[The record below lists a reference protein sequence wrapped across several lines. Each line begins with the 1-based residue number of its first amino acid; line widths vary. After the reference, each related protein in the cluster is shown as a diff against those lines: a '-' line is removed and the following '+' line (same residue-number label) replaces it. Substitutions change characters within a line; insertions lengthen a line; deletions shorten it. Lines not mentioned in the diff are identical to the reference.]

1 MQRKYSAFPR
11 TSDKSAPKTANSLEK
26 GRLRLLIIPYFLTS
40 LLALAGVALVVA
52 SEMGAMQ

>member
-11 TSDKSAPKTANSLEK
+11 TSDKSIPKTANSLEK
-26 GRLRLLIIPYFLTS
+26 WRLLVAPYSLTA

-52 SEMGAMQ
+52 SEMGAQS